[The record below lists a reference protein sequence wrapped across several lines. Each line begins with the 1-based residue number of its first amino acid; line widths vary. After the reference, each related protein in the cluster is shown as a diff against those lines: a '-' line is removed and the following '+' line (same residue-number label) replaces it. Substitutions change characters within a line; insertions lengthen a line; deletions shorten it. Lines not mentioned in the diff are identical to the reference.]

1 MYRRIQ
7 LINEGRD
14 EDGAFRSRISG
25 IMGPQT
31 PEVSAA
37 WWSDLDMPRRDVYKN
52 ARFYFTE
59 AGWDRFGRAIV
70 AAARESGQRIR
81 VLRTKEKDVDAL
93 YRDEW
98 QVMVRPKR
106 KSRVAATDE
115 RSTGRRNG

>member
-1 MYRRIQ
+1 VYRRIQ
-7 LINEGRD
+7 LINEDRD
-14 EDGAFRSRISG
+14 EDGTFRALITG

-37 WWSDLDMPRRDVYKN
+37 WQLDLDMPRRDVHKN

-106 KSRVAATDE
+106 KARVGGGDD
-115 RSTGRRNG
+115 RLPGRRNG